1 MKSFYI
7 YAVLAVVFLTIS
19 GMFFLLPIAI
29 LGSIHVCYLFKKM
42 TEFEVYKC
50 MGIIRLQ
57 NMFKNCK
64 VITELTEE

>member
-7 YAVLAVVFLTIS
+7 YAVLTVVFLTIS

-29 LGSIHVCYLFKKM
+29 LGGIHVCYLFKKM
-42 TEFEVYKC
+42 TESEVYEC
-50 MGIIRLQ
+50 MGIVKLQ

-64 VITELTEE
+64 VIAELTEE